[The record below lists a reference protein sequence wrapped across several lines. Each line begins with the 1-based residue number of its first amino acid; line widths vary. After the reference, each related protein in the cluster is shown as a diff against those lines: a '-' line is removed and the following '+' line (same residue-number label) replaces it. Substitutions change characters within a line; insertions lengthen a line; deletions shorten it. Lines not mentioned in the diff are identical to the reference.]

1 MASMHR
7 LGLIAIAVAA
17 ALIVGG
23 CQLLFSPAGELAEI
37 IEQEV
42 VVQEA
47 GGDRFPDVLEVRL
60 ETVGDGTY
68 DVFVTLSSP
77 YDTPQR
83 YADGWQT
90 LDPDGN
96 VLGTHTLLHDHAAE
110 QPFTRVQRGVT
121 IPAGIESV
129 TVQGRDQANGFGG
142 LTLTV
147 AVPDRS

>member
-1 MASMHR
+1 MGAAGITRLVALSTFAR
-7 LGLIAIAVAA
+7 LGLRNLARRRGRT
-17 ALIVGG
+17 ALTVLMI
-23 CQLLFSPAGELAEI
+23 
-37 IEQEV
+37 
-42 VVQEA
+42 A
-47 GGDRFPDVLEVRL
+47 GGTLLSVFSIG
-60 ETVGDGTY
+60 VGDGTY